1 MAAGSKPKTRKRGTT
16 KRPRK
21 RRTLRYFIAGLL
33 IGLASF
39 LFYLDFEV
47 RTQFEGKR
55 WDLPAHVYARPL
67 ELYQGAPVSADA
79 LAAELG
85 RLGYRRVRDPG
96 GAGTYSR
103 RGDSFDIMSRPFVF
117 WDGPQGALSFSV
129 DIAGTRVQA
138 VYRSADRKPLAM
150 ARLEPL
156 LIGSISP
163 RHHEDRSLVK
173 LADVPPALMGALVAV
188 EDHNFFEHHGV
199 DPRGLVRALVANLRA
214 GRTVQGGSTLTQQL
228 VKNFYLTADRTLQR
242 KAMEMVMAVL
252 LELHYT
258 KAEIL
263 EAYLNEIYL
272 GQEGNRAIHG
282 FGLASQFYFG
292 RPLGE
297 LKLAEQALLVG
308 IIKGPSYYNPRS
320 HPQRA
325 LARRNL
331 VLDEMLRRGLIDEQT
346 ARGAKAAALGV
357 TARPAGSLG
366 ANAAYL
372 DLVRR
377 QLQRDYR
384 DEDLQTEG
392 LQVFTT
398 LDPAVQAAAE
408 RAMSERLARVE
419 QWRKLPA
426 GTLEGAAVVVSPD
439 SGEVLALVGGRERS
453 YAGFNRALDAR
464 RPIGSLVKPA
474 VYLTALAQP
483 RRYTLITPLDD
494 SPLTWREAGAKAWTP
509 RNYDKQFHGQVP
521 LHRALARSL
530 NVATARLGLELGVRK
545 VIATLHELGIER
557 DLPPYAS
564 TLLGAV
570 ELSPLEVAQMYGTL
584 ASGGFRLP
592 QRAIREVVSAA
603 GKPLSRY
610 GLEIR
615 QAVDP
620 APTYLVTTAL
630 QEVVREGTAR
640 GLARLLPASL
650 EAAGKTGT
658 TDDYRDSWFAGF
670 TGNLLAVVWVGRDD
684 NQPVGL
690 SGAGGAMLVW
700 GDIMRSLEPAPLVL
714 APPADVEQVWIDPG
728 SGLRADADCPGAIEL
743 PFIQG
748 SAPLESA
755 PCAGESGTPATGGGL
770 RRWLER
776 IFR

>member
-1 MAAGSKPKTRKRGTT
+1 MAAGSKPKKRRRSVK

-21 RRTLRYFIAGLL
+21 RRPLRWFLAGLL
-33 IGLASF
+33 VGLASF
-39 LFYLDFEV
+39 VFYLDYEV
-47 RTQFEGKR
+47 RSQFEGKR

-85 RLGYRRVRDPG
+85 RLGYRRVREPG

-103 RGDSFDIMSRPFVF
+103 RGDSFDIISRPFVF
-117 WDGPQGALSFSV
+117 WDGPQPSLSFGV
-129 DIAGTRVQA
+129 DIAGARVQA
-138 VYRSADRKPLAM
+138 VHRSSDRKALSV

-163 RHHEDRSLVK
+163 LHHEDRSLVK
-173 LADVPPALMGALVAV
+173 LTDVPPTLLGALIAV

-199 DPRGLVRALVANLRA
+199 DPRGLARALVANLRA
-214 GRTVQGGSTLTQQL
+214 GKAVQGGSTLTQQL
-228 VKNFYLTADRTLQR
+228 VKNFYLTADRTLRR

-252 LELHYT
+252 LELHYS
-258 KAEIL
+258 KQEIL

-282 FGLASQFYFG
+282 FGLASRFYFG

-325 LARRNL
+325 LARRNV
-331 VLDEMLRRGLIDEQT
+331 VLDEMARLELIDART
-346 ARGAKAAALGV
+346 ARTAKAAALGV
-357 TARPAGSLG
+357 AARPAGNLS
-366 ANAAYL
+366 AHAAYL

-377 QLQRDYR
+377 QLRRDYR
-384 DEDLQTEG
+384 DEDLQTAG
-392 LQVFTT
+392 LQVFTA
-398 LDPAVQAAAE
+398 LDPAVQSAAE
-408 RAMSERLARVE
+408 RALAQRLARIE
-419 QWRKLPA
+419 GWRKLPA

-439 SGEVLALVGGRERS
+439 DGEVLAVVGGRERS

-464 RPIGSLVKPA
+464 RPVGSLVKPA

-483 RRYTLITPLDD
+483 QRYTLITPLDD
-494 SPLTWREAGAKAWTP
+494 SPLTWREAGAKTWRP
-509 RNYDKQFHGQVP
+509 QNYDKKFHGQVP
-521 LHRALARSL
+521 LHYALSHSL
-530 NVATARLGLELGVRK
+530 NVATARLGLELGVRR
-545 VIATLHELGIER
+545 VIATLHQLGIER

-584 ASGGFRLP
+584 AGGGFRLP
-592 QRAIREVVSAA
+592 PRAIREVVYAT

-615 QAVDP
+615 QAADP
-620 APTYLVTTAL
+620 APVYLVTTAL
-630 QEVVREGTAR
+630 QEVVREGTGKA
-640 GLARLLPASL
+640 LNRLLPAFL
-650 EAAGKTGT
+650 EVAGKTGT

-670 TGNLLAVVWVGRDD
+670 TGNLLGVVWVGRDD

-700 GDIMRSLEPAPLVL
+700 GDIMRSLDPAPLVL
-714 APPADVEQVWIDPG
+714 APPAEVEQVWIDPA

-748 SAPLESA
+748 SAPVDSA
-755 PCAGESGTPATGGGL
+755 PCAGEVETPASDGGL
-770 RRWLER
+770 RRWFER